1 LRRFDHPDADRSDG
15 RGAIDRRSL
24 VGVTI
29 AALLAPALG
38 PFPRPAHA
46 ETGPAEMRGSLDAT
60 QEGLVPGGDSDQSAA
75 LVRAL
80 AKAEVSGQPLFLPPG
95 RYAIAEVEL
104 PRHAHISG
112 VPGQTRLIYRGG
124 SFMMR
129 ARGAALLRLD
139 GITVDGAGLPLDKAA
154 GRGLLVVDTADNV
167 VLDDCE
173 FVASEAAAAILR
185 TCSGR
190 IADCRI
196 SDAGTVG
203 IRLVES
209 RGMLLRGNSVTAC
222 GDTGILV
229 EREEA
234 GSDDTIVQGNRVTAI
249 RSDSGGTG
257 QYGNGINIARA
268 NGVIVA
274 GNRIDGC
281 AFSAIRCFSSDNV
294 QVAGNVMT
302 DSGEMALYVEFAFEG
317 AVVADNLIDGAASGI
332 SFANFMEHG
341 GRLGVCSGNVV
352 RRITGGRRLGAGIG
366 AEADVAITGNVVED
380 AVWGLQLGWGPYL
393 RDLTVTGNVIR
404 RSRIGIGVSVVE
416 GAGAAVIANN
426 VISGAAHGAILGMRW
441 EEPVTTDLA
450 DSGAQAWS
458 HLTIAGNRAD

>member
-1 LRRFDHPDADRSDG
+1 
-15 RGAIDRRSL
+15 

-38 PFPRPAHA
+38 PLSRSVYA
-46 ETGPAEMRGSLDAT
+46 ETSSAEMRGSLDAAH
-60 QEGLVPGGDSDQSAA
+60 EGLVAGSDGDQSAA

-80 AKAEVSGQPLFLPPG
+80 VKAEASGQPLFLPPG

-104 PRHAHISG
+104 PRHTHISG
-112 VPGQTRLIYRGG
+112 VPGRTRLVYRGG
-124 SFMMR
+124 SFMLR
-129 ARGAALLRLD
+129 ARGASLLRLD
-139 GITVDGAGLPLDKAA
+139 GITVDGAGLPLDDVA
-154 GRGLLVVDTADNV
+154 GGGLLVVDAADTLV
-167 VLDDCE
+167 VDDCE
-173 FVASEAAAAILR
+173 FVASAAAAAFLR
-185 TCSGR
+185 ASAGR
-190 IADCRI
+190 IENCRI
-196 SDAGTVG
+196 SDAATVG
-203 IRLVES
+203 LQLVES
-209 RGMLLRGNSVTAC
+209 RGMLLRGNSISAC

-229 EREEA
+229 ERIEA
-234 GSDDTIVQGNRVTAI
+234 GPDDTIVQGNRVTAI
-249 RSDSGGTG
+249 RADSGGTG

-281 AFSAIRCFSSDNV
+281 AFSAIRCFSSDNL
-294 QVAGNVMT
+294 QVAGNIMT

-317 AVVADNLIDGAASGI
+317 AVVAGNLIDGAASGI
-332 SFANFMEHG
+332 SFANFMQHG

-393 RDLTVTGNVIR
+393 RDLTATGNVIR

-416 GAGAAVIANN
+416 GAGATLIADN
-426 VISGAAHGAILGMRW
+426 VISGAADGAILGMRW
-441 EEPVTTDLA
+441 EEAVTGDLA
-450 DSGAQAWS
+450 ERGVEAWP
-458 HLTIAGNRAD
+458 HLTISGNRAD